1 VGDFNHDNKS
11 DIIGRVKE
19 TGQWW
24 LATSTGTSFTNSLWA
39 TWSPAVTWVDVKV
52 GDFNGDGSA
61 DIAGRVLQ
69 TGQWWVSLSG
79 GSTASGTSLWTSWSP
94 KVSWVDVQV
103 GDFNGDGS
111 ADLAGRVSQTGQW
124 WVAISNGSTA
134 FTNQL
139 WGAWSPAVT
148 WVDVKVGDFN
158 GDGFTDIIGRVA
170 QTGQWWVAFSNGSSA
185 FSNGLFAVWS
195 TAVTW
200 VDVQV
205 GDFNADGRDDITGR
219 VSSTGQWW
227 TSLSQG
233 TTSTTSLWDTW
244 STAVTWADVH
254 SGVFAPV

>member
-1 VGDFNHDNKS
+1 
-11 DIIGRVKE
+11 
-19 TGQWW
+19 
-24 LATSTGTSFTNSLWA
+24 
-39 TWSPAVTWVDVKV
+39 
-52 GDFNGDGSA
+52 
-61 DIAGRVLQ
+61 
-69 TGQWWVSLSG
+69 
-79 GSTASGTSLWTSWSP
+79 
-94 KVSWVDVQV
+94 VDVQV
-103 GDFNGDGS
+103 GDFNGDGK
-111 ADLAGRVSQTGQW
+111 ADIAGRVSQNGQW
-124 WVAISNGSTA
+124 WVAVSNGSTA

-170 QTGQWWVAFSNGSSA
+170 QTGQWWVAFSNGSTGFTNNLWAKWSP
-185 FSNGLFAVWS
+185 AV
-195 TAVTW
+195 AW

-244 STAVTWADVH
+244 STAVTWVDVR
-254 SGVFAPV
+254 SGVFVPV